1 MRLKQIMKKILIT
14 MSGGVDS
21 SVAAALLKEQGYD
34 VTGVTMKIWGGQNSS
49 EVSVHHG
56 CYGPGEAEDIKDA
69 RRVAQQL
76 GFPFHVL
83 DLTGEYQSVV
93 LDYFSQEYLSG
104 RTPNPCVRC
113 NPNIKFGA
121 LIEKARRSGLV
132 FDSIASG
139 HYARIGYDEKQER
152 YVLKKAKD
160 LTKDQSYF
168 LSFLS
173 QTQLAQLILP
183 LGEYTKTEV
192 RETANRLGLHIAAKP
207 DSQNFVCG
215 DYTSLFKTE
224 SNTGPILDKT
234 GNLLG
239 QHKGIQFYTIG
250 QRKGL
255 GLSTQDPLYVT
266 ALNPTKNAVI
276 VGGKED
282 LFRNEFIVSKLN
294 WISIGILNQPLE
306 MNVKIRSSH
315 KDSAACVTPLN
326 NGDVIVQLREAQS
339 AITPGQTAV
348 FYRDEVVAG
357 GGIIEQVTNT
367 ETDTGAA
374 G

>member
-1 MRLKQIMKKILIT
+1 MKKVLIT

-34 VTGVTMKIWGGQNSS
+34 VTGVTMKIWSGATSS

-56 CYGPGEAEDIKDA
+56 CYGPGEEEDIEDA

-76 GFPFHVL
+76 DIPFHVL

-93 LDYFSQEYLSG
+93 LDYFSREYLSG

-132 FDSIASG
+132 FDAVASG
-139 HYARIGYDEKQER
+139 HYARIEFDEKER
-152 YVLKKAKD
+152 RYILKKAKD

-173 QTQLAQLILP
+173 QNQLAQLIFP
-183 LGEYTKTEV
+183 LGESTKTEV
-192 RETANRLGLHIAAKP
+192 RAAANRLCLHIAAKP

-224 SNTGPILDKT
+224 SNTGPILDKA

-239 QHKGIQFYTIG
+239 QHEGIQFYTIG

-255 GLSTQDPLYVT
+255 GISASNPLYVT
-266 ALNPTKNAVI
+266 ALDPIKNAVI
-276 VGGKED
+276 VGKKED
-282 LFRNEFIVSKLN
+282 LFRDEFIVSNLN
-294 WISIGILNQPLE
+294 WIAIGDLNQPLE

-315 KDSAACVTPLN
+315 KDSAARVTPLN
-326 NGDVIVQLREAQS
+326 NGDVLVQLKEAQS

-348 FYRDEVVAG
+348 FYRDEVVTG
-357 GGIIEQVTNT
+357 GGIIEQVSTNT
-367 ETDTGAA
+367 ETDSGAA